1 MAGMLI
7 GSFTFGWIADQVGRK
22 PTLMVSL
29 VFLSFGGSLPSFF
42 SLNPDLY
49 YVFVL
54 SRFISGIGHVG
65 TFMVTVSLAL
75 EYVGADYRATFG
87 ILIEIPFALGGT
99 IVGLLSWA
107 GMRDWQELMLLVSVP
122 NLLMLVYWFYLPESP
137 RWLLTMG
144 RVKEFNLVLGEAAHV
159 NKRQIQLNT
168 SQPLNPDVNDKPTDC
183 GGKATFVDL
192 FKPRII
198 LGRSLCLFVN
208 WCVTI
213 LCYFGLTSIASVLT

>member
-42 SLNPDLY
+42 TMTPELY
-49 YVFVL
+49 YIFVI
-54 SRFISGIGHVG
+54 SRFISGVGHVG

-99 IVGLLSWA
+99 IVGFFSWA
-107 GMRDWQELMLLVSVP
+107 GMRDWRELMLLVSVP
-122 NLLMLVYWFYLPESP
+122 NLLLLVYWFYLTESP
-137 RWLLTMG
+137 RWLLAMG
-144 RVKEFNLVLGEAAHV
+144 RVKEFNGVLSKAAEV
-159 NKRQIQLNT
+159 NARQIHVDT
-168 SQPLNPDVNDKPTDC
+168 SQPLYPECEVPTDS

-198 LGRSLCLFVN
+198 LGRSVCLFVN